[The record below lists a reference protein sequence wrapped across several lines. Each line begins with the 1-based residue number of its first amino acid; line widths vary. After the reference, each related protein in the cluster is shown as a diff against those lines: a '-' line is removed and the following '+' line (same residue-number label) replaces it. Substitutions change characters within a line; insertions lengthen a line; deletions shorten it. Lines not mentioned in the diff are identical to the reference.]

1 MTKRTW
7 MLGLAVAALPLVA
20 ARAEPDKKTER
31 LWKAKCATCHGV
43 DGKGQTDQG
52 RKMGM
57 ADLTTAAWQQ
67 SLTDEQVK
75 KAINTG
81 LKREKGGKAQEMDPF
96 AEKLEVAQI
105 ETLAAYV
112 RTLK

>member
-1 MTKRTW
+1 MMNRTW
-7 MLGLAVAALPLVA
+7 MIGLAAAALPFA
-20 ARAEPDKKTER
+20 AMAEVDKKTER

-52 RKMGM
+52 HKMGM
-57 ADLTTAAWQQ
+57 ADITTPEWQK

-75 KAINTG
+75 KAIATG
-81 LKREKGGKAQEMDPF
+81 LKREKGGKTQEMDPF
-96 AEKLEVAQI
+96 SEKLEVAQI
-105 ETLAAYV
+105 DTLAAYI

>member
-7 MLGLAVAALPLVA
+7 MIGLAAAALPFA
-20 ARAEPDKKTER
+20 ARAEVDKKTER

-43 DGKGQTDQG
+43 DGKAQTDQG
-52 RKMGM
+52 TKMGM
-57 ADLTTAAWQQ
+57 TDITTAAWQK
-67 SLTDEQVK
+67 SLTDDQIK
-75 KAINTG
+75 KAIGTG

-96 AEKLEVAQI
+96 ADKLEVAQI
-105 ETLAAYV
+105 ETLAGYI

>member
-1 MTKRTW
+1 MVKRTW
-7 MLGLAVAALPLVA
+7 MIGLAAAALPFA
-20 ARAEPDKKTER
+20 ATRADADKKTER

-57 ADLTTAAWQQ
+57 ADITTAEWQK
-67 SLTDEQVK
+67 SLTDDQVK
-75 KAINTG
+75 KAIATG
-81 LKREKGGKAQEMDPF
+81 LKRVKGGKTQEMDPF
-96 AEKLEVAQI
+96 SEKLEVAQI
-105 ETLAAYV
+105 DTLAAYI